1 MGFLSRKSTAAD
13 RDLSAFLDGELD
25 DDRVALV
32 GERLVFDRDY
42 RNRRDELA
50 AACTLWDAAT
60 AAPVPASSAFAARLE
75 ESLSAD
81 PVSRSADT
89 VDPPARARRR
99 RLNPAL
105 LASLGVIIT
114 AGVTFAGLRRRG
126 LV

>member
-1 MGFLSRKSTAAD
+1 MQFFAWKRRLAD

-25 DDRVALV
+25 DDRVAKV

-42 RNRRDELA
+42 RRRCDDFA
-50 AACTLWDAAT
+50 AASALSDAVT
-60 AAPVPASSAFAARLE
+60 APSQIPCSSEFAARLKV
-75 ESLSAD
+75 SLSAD
-81 PVSRSADT
+81 PAE
-89 VDPPARARRR
+89 PAVRAARR

-105 LASLGVIIT
+105 IASLGVLIT